1 MLRMEPDGREL
12 CLCFH
17 VPLGKLV
24 KYYRLHQPQL
34 VSQFAQC
41 HSAGT
46 GCGWCVP
53 FLERLFEQLQQGDD
67 PQIAMSIDEYKA
79 RRQEYFRSKKPE
91 LPPPPDAEHPLTLD
105 LDELLDDIDDGL
117 KLD

>member
-1 MLRMEPDGREL
+1 MEDPDREI

-24 KYYRLHQPQL
+24 RFYERRRLTVP
-34 VSQFAQC
+34 SQFSECQG
-41 HSAGT
+41 AGG

-53 FLERLFEQLQQGDD
+53 YLQKLFEQMQQGEE
-67 PQIAMSIDEYKA
+67 PGMAMTAEEYRS
-79 RRQEYFRSKKPE
+79 RRIEYHRSKKPE
-91 LPPPPDAEHPLTLD
+91 LPPPPDAEGPLD
-105 LDELLDDIDDGL
+105 LDLERVLEDVPDNI

>member
-1 MLRMEPDGREL
+1 MEPDSREI

-17 VPLGKLV
+17 VPLGKLI
-24 KYYRLHQPQL
+24 KFYRLHQPQV

-41 HSAGT
+41 HNAGT

-53 FLERLFEQLQQGDD
+53 FLDKLFEQLKNEQSAE
-67 PQIAMSIDEYKA
+67 IAMSIEEYKQ
-79 RRQEYFRSKKPE
+79 RRLEYHRTKKPD
-91 LPPPPDAEHPLTLD
+91 LPPPPDADGPLELNIEQVLD
-105 LDELLDDIDDGL
+105 AIDDSL